1 RRRQPVHGAGDGREH
16 LLRVGVRGH
25 VRDLQDRQ
33 RDPQHAGVARG
44 RARGSRRAGVRRSRL
59 SGRPVSDAPGSRDAR
74 ALARVGGGWP
84 GAGARG
90 GGPEDEAMQK
100 LETTFPTDYCN
111 DVMRAVLRVRARCRM
126 TATDVCFAD
135 SSTVHKVQYRGA
147 IYELAWQLKTRLE
160 ILVADCD
167 ADAVRNALL

>member
-1 RRRQPVHGAGDGREH
+1 
-16 LLRVGVRGH
+16 
-25 VRDLQDRQ
+25 
-33 RDPQHAGVARG
+33 
-44 RARGSRRAGVRRSRL
+44 RRSRL

-74 ALARVGGGWP
+74 ALARVSGGWT
-84 GAGARG
+84 GAAARG
-90 GGPEDEAMQK
+90 AGPEDEAMQK

-167 ADAVRNALL
+167 ADAVRNALVHSLEVEHGVETVISSSTIDDALHVPSGRRGEVALDKPHSVFARLARAVGRKR